1 MACGVTDFARLFN
14 LANMATGA
22 ASAGI
27 AYASL
32 GADKWSDFTDI
43 QSAALSDTGN
53 FPGATA
59 TASNFCTCGVGGA
72 QVTCPATCNSG
83 TAMTYVQVS
92 VTIPFTPI
100 FNYPGIPNPINIT
113 QVACA
118 RVQ

>member
-1 MACGVTDFARLFN
+1 MKIVVLCTKIPGTVQLSRYEN
-14 LANMATGA
+14 IPVNGWK
-22 ASAGI
+22 SAG
-27 AYASL
+27 
-32 GADKWSDFTDI
+32 DQRT
-43 QSAALSDTGN
+43 TRRVHCR
-53 FPGATA
+53 T
-59 TASNFCTCGVGGA
+59 TRGGA
-72 QVTCPATCNSG
+72 QVTCPATCNTG